1 LLIYSLLNTSSKIDS
16 IYFSKNFESKNPSLI
31 LRQFSMKDAHQA
43 ENKVTNLKPKIK
55 MESLE
60 KLEKMLAPK
69 CYAKVEENLN
79 HLREEFEEEV
89 GQAVVKTLTTGEY
102 QTFKDSRVMQG
113 VYERTLEIIK
123 AESLC

>member
-1 LLIYSLLNTSSKIDS
+1 
-16 IYFSKNFESKNPSLI
+16 
-31 LRQFSMKDAHQA
+31 
-43 ENKVTNLKPKIK
+43 

-69 CYAKVEENLN
+69 CYAKVEKNLD
-79 HLREEFEEEV
+79 HLRDEYEEEV
-89 GQAVVKTLTTGEY
+89 AQAVVKTLTTGEH
-102 QTFKDSRVMQG
+102 QTFCDSRVMQG